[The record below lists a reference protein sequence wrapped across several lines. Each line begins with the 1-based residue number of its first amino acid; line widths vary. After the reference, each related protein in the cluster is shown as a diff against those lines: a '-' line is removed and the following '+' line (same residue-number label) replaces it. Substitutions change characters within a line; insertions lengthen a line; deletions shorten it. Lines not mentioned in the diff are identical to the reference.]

1 MKIWYDKGVEKV
13 LNVEAFA
20 DFVQKSYSE
29 LSRLDYYYPF
39 VADVPTI
46 AICYDFYGSQ
56 VMQEVYQGKK
66 MDSTIEWVDFY
77 YLYEQ
82 NTIIVNLRNILG
94 FSNPENKIEAFRESL
109 IHDTFSMLFVI
120 ITARNNKFR
129 KSLSIGNYLDDSV
142 VSRKLKRFM
151 KQESNLQLCNNI
163 VKKDIKD
170 NIFQKYCMYNAE
182 RW

>member
-66 MDSTIEWVDFY
+66 MDLTIEWLDFY

-120 ITARNNKFR
+120 ITARNNKIR
-129 KSLSIGNYLDDSV
+129 KSLSIGNYLGDSD

-170 NIFQKYCMYNAE
+170 NIFKKYCMCE
-182 RW
+182 KTS